1 MTESIMLF
9 SKLCSFE
16 QSLPRLGFS
25 HNMIKHIAGS
35 DDRSEEGKRKLNKG
49 KKGKQDLRLF
59 EIAARSIRKWRG
71 GLS

>member
-35 DDRSEEGKRKLNKG
+35 DDRSEEGK
-49 KKGKQDLRLF
+49 
-59 EIAARSIRKWRG
+59 EI
-71 GLS
+71 